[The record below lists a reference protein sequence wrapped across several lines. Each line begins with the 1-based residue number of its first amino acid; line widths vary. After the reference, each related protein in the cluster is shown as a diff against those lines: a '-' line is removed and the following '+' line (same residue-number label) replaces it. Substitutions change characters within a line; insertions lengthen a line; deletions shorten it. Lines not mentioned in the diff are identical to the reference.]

1 MGKVIKM
8 DKMDK
13 IESNSLKGMTPQ
25 DLPDV
30 VCDECKNPTF
40 RQVVL
45 LKKVSAA
52 ISPSGNTSFLPMPVF
67 ECAKCGYVNDEL
79 VPRPQESTLPKT
91 QND

>member
-1 MGKVIKM
+1 MGKEIKM
-8 DKMDK
+8 D
-13 IESNSLKGMTPQ
+13 NNFANALKGMTPS

-30 VCDECKNPTF
+30 VCNKCKNPTF

-52 ISPSGNTSFLPMPVF
+52 ISPNGNTSFLPMPVF
-67 ECAKCGYVNDEL
+67 ECSQCGHVNDEL
-79 VPRPQESTLPKT
+79 LPKQQGSSLPKT

>member
-1 MGKVIKM
+1 MENNLG
-8 DKMDK
+8 
-13 IESNSLKGMTPQ
+13 NALKGMSPS

-30 VCDECKNPTF
+30 ICDKCQNSTF

-67 ECAKCGYVNDEL
+67 ECSNCGHVNDEL
-79 VPRPQESTLPKT
+79 LPK
-91 QND
+91 QNESPLSKA